1 MRHRFQLKGDFV
13 TRYNSTASIEGELY
27 QLLRERLPLYR
38 SRRGRLDVSK
48 LANALGMSPE
58 GVYLW
63 LRHDDGCSGDSLSLQ
78 TQDDSWC
85 FDPGAGS
92 DHRPG
97 SFVVCSLIL
106 RSLFGEMRPCMLS
119 VVPQHSKQQV
129 RGFGLLAGS
138 CTT

>member
-13 TRYNSTASIEGELY
+13 TRYSSTASIEGELY

-63 LRHDDGCSGDSLSLQ
+63 LRHDEVSRSGRRRLLELSYSPEN
-78 TQDDSWC
+78 TI
-85 FDPGAGS
+85 A
-92 DHRPG
+92 
-97 SFVVCSLIL
+97 
-106 RSLFGEMRPCMLS
+106 
-119 VVPQHSKQQV
+119 
-129 RGFGLLAGS
+129 LAGNEPLRAEDLYRF
-138 CTT
+138 C